1 MPGFRCLMRRRWET
15 RFGVLADVFLGDNGC
30 HGVSVSV
37 GRWQSVASSERW
49 KNQSWPPAYDQCQM
63 SSDLSS
69 SASSVTWSGRLTP
82 ERIKTLAECLIEGRT
97 RAEIAD
103 ALRVSPRTVSR
114 WKKHPVVVAEV
125 DRLRSRANEPR
136 VEDVLIRLLKSD
148 DEHIRLMAVRET
160 LRWEIQRARV
170 EPEPE
175 RGVEEGY
182 ILVRQEPFR

>member
-1 MPGFRCLMRRRWET
+1 
-15 RFGVLADVFLGDNGC
+15 
-30 HGVSVSV
+30 
-37 GRWQSVASSERW
+37 
-49 KNQSWPPAYDQCQM
+49 M

-69 SASSVTWSGRLTP
+69 PSSLTWSVRLTP
-82 ERIKTLAECLIEGRT
+82 ERVKTLAECVIEGRT
-97 RAEIAD
+97 RAETAD
-103 ALRVSPRTVSR
+103 ALGVSPRTVSR
-114 WKKHPVVVAEV
+114 WKKIPAVVAEV

-175 RGVEEGY
+175 PEVEQGY
-182 ILVRQEPFR
+182 IVVREEPFR